1 MSDYSVSQL
10 VSRIDALEI
19 QVSKLR
25 RVESRGWEIHYE
37 VPAGGVASY
46 TVSAIPQYARH
57 IRVIAQARSDNASN
71 FVSLQAQINADAGA
85 SYNYQFTFSNA
96 AIVTANE
103 VAGATQWRVGTIA
116 AATATAKYSGAIDMV
131 IPWYGVRNTNVF
143 KLLFMSSNYVHF
155 SAAAAGRYLM
165 FWQGDY
171 VGNAPM
177 TSIKFFL
184 SAGNFLEGSVFT
196 MYGTG

>member
-19 QVSKLR
+19 QVSKMR

-46 TVSAIPQYARH
+46 TFSAIPQYARH
-57 IRVIAQARSDNASN
+57 IRVIIQARGDTAANIVNLYAR
-71 FVSLQAQINADAGA
+71 INGDAGA
-85 SYNYQFTFSNA
+85 NYNYEYMYSNA
-96 AIVTANE
+96 AVVTVGE
-103 VAGATQWRVGTIA
+103 VLGATTWIIGTVA
-116 AATATAKYSGAIDMV
+116 AATATAKYSGTVDLL
-131 IPWYGVRNTNVF
+131 IPWYGVRNVNVF

-165 FWQGDY
+165 QWQGDY

-177 TSIKFFL
+177 TSIQFYPA
-184 SAGNFLEGSVFT
+184 AGNFVAGSVFT